1 MYFQSDFGNSL
12 WVSLAKS
19 NHIEVL
25 KILYD
30 VSYEEGLFR
39 NRDIISRFERG
50 HREETFGDL
59 NAVIDN
65 LYGLN
70 LAVPIYYP
78 VSSNLKDD
86 SRVHRFFKA
95 VEISFLGKKLIK
107 KLYKF
112 SELNQEIELKEF
124 CTALY
129 DNRGNKKEFVE
140 CSRAYR
146 KKSGS
151 ALEQAL
157 GHFNFPDGFGSISRT
172 IEQKAD
178 YSLHFIMSGDFREK
192 RAQNPKRVNLNSM
205 SPESIG
211 NIRDALQGINP
222 YTKPLLA
229 SVIMNSFFQEKTRQR
244 AVCAGTGYEEDPG
257 KFYETLRKGFQSG
270 VLALV
275 YEDGE
280 EFLELTPMGVCLV
293 SLLRDIE
300 SRRTCPWYG
309 SISKEL
315 GFLLTVKLTD
325 LEERRK
331 LIEKLIQ
338 VECGEGIASY
348 ERGWKNGLQDKGGQ
362 NGEYQDGWVQ
372 EGRYTDRRGKDK
384 KGKDKGERNIKEQN
398 KGELEVYFNC
408 FGLIKD
414 LEIGDI
420 EVRELIQK
428 KYGYGAVLDLN
439 LICDRE
445 GGCSMESRGER
456 IQLLEKVMYR
466 PGKFLA
472 PLEIRP
478 KEETGK
484 QRRCVVEAK
493 YEVFKNLN

>member
-1 MYFQSDFGNSL
+1 MYFQSDYGNSL

-19 NHIEVL
+19 NHIDVL

-39 NRDIISRFERG
+39 NRDIITRFERG
-50 HREETFGDL
+50 HREEAFGDL
-59 NAVIDN
+59 NAVIDT

-95 VEISFLGKKLIK
+95 VEISFLGKELMK
-107 KLYKF
+107 KLYHF
-112 SELNQEIELKEF
+112 SQLNREIGLEDF

-129 DNRGNKKEFVE
+129 ENRGNKKEFAE
-140 CSRAYR
+140 CSREYR

-157 GHFNFPDGFGSISRT
+157 EHFNFPEGFGSISKT
-172 IEQKAD
+172 IDQKAD
-178 YSLHFIMSGDFREK
+178 YSLHLIRSGDFRKK
-192 RAQNPKRVNLNSM
+192 RDRNPKRVNLKSM

-211 NIRDALQGINP
+211 SIRDALQGINP

-229 SVIMNSFFQEKTRQR
+229 SVITNSFFHEKTLQK
-244 AVCAGTGYEEDPG
+244 AVCAGSGYEEDPG

-275 YEDGE
+275 YENGE
-280 EFLELTPMGVCLV
+280 EFLELTPMGICLV
-293 SLLRDIE
+293 RLLRDIE
-300 SRRTCPWYG
+300 SGRNCPWYG

-315 GFLLTVKLTD
+315 SFLLTVKLTD
-325 LEERRK
+325 LEKRRK
-331 LIEKLIQ
+331 LMEKLIQ

-348 ERGWKNGLQDKGGQ
+348 ERGWKSGLQDKK
-362 NGEYQDGWVQ
+362 EQDKRELNKKEQ
-372 EGRYTDRRGKDK
+372 DRR
-384 KGKDKGERNIKEQN
+384 ELN
-398 KGELEVYFNC
+398 KNELEVYFNC

-414 LEIGDI
+414 LEMGDI
-420 EVRELIQK
+420 EVMELIQK
-428 KYGYGAVLDLN
+428 KYGYEAVLDLN

-445 GGCSMESRGER
+445 EGCSTESRGER

-466 PGKFLA
+466 PGKSLA
-472 PLEIRP
+472 PHEIRP
-478 KEETGK
+478 KEEKSK

-493 YEVFKNLN
+493 YEVFKHPKHLKHLN

>member
-1 MYFQSDFGNSL
+1 MYFQSDYGNAL
-12 WVSLAKS
+12 WGSLAKS
-19 NHIEVL
+19 NHIDVL

-39 NRDIISRFERG
+39 NKDIINRFERG
-50 HREETFGDL
+50 HREEAFGDL
-59 NAVIDN
+59 NVVVDN

-95 VEISFLGKKLIK
+95 VEISFLGKELIK

-129 DNRGNKKEFVE
+129 ENRGNKKEFVE

-157 GHFNFPDGFGSISRT
+157 EHFNFPDGFGSMSKT
-172 IEQKAD
+172 IEKKAD
-178 YSLHFIMSGDFREK
+178 YSLHLIMSGDFRKK
-192 RAQNPKRVNLNSM
+192 RAKNPKRVNLKSM

-222 YTKPLLA
+222 YAKPLLA

-244 AVCAGTGYEEDPG
+244 AVCAGSGYEEDPG

-275 YEDGE
+275 YENGE
-280 EFLELTPMGVCLV
+280 EFLELTPMGLCLV
-293 SLLRDIE
+293 RLLRDIE

-315 GFLLTVKLTD
+315 DFLLIVKLTD
-325 LEERRK
+325 LEGRRK

-348 ERGWKNGLQDKGGQ
+348 ERDWKNGIQDKGGQ
-362 NGEYQDGWVQ
+362 NGGYEAGWDQERKKKAGWDQD
-372 EGRYTDRRGKDK
+372 RM
-384 KGKDKGERNIKEQN
+384 EQN
-398 KGELEVYFNC
+398 KRELEVYFNC

-445 GGCSMESRGER
+445 GGCSTESRGER
-456 IQLLEKVMYR
+456 IQLLEKVMYS